1 MPIAIYHNPKCS
13 TSRKV
18 LEVMRVRGLDPR
30 VVDYL
35 KTPLT
40 KVELAAL
47 AKRLGVSPRA
57 MLRRRD
63 PAFAA
68 LNLDDPSVSDD
79 AILDAMAAHPVLLE
93 RPVVVTPKGARL
105 CRPPELVDE
114 LI

>member
-18 LEVMRVRGLDPR
+18 LEAMRVRGLDPR
-30 VVDYL
+30 VVEYL
-35 KTPLT
+35 KTPLN
-40 KVELAAL
+40 KAELAAL
-47 AKRLGVSPRA
+47 AKRLGVGPRGL
-57 MLRRRD
+57 LRRKD
-63 PAFAA
+63 PAFAT

-79 AILDAMAAHPVLLE
+79 AILDAMVAHPVLLE